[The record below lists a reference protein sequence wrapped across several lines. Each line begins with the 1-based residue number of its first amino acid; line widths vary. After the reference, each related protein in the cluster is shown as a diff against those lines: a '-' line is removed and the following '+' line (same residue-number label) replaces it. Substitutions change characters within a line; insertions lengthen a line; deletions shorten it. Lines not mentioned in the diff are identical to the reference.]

1 MCVNRNKARQSPFF
15 KTDAYIFAAQH
26 VWWSCSGFIFY
37 QDQKNLEK
45 KKCPLSQ
52 EILLIFCSIPSKKI
66 GNPTLPSLI
75 LPSAQTILTPTEN

>member
-66 GNPTLPSLI
+66 RNSMSPLLI
-75 LPSAQTILTPTEN
+75 SASAQMISTPTEN